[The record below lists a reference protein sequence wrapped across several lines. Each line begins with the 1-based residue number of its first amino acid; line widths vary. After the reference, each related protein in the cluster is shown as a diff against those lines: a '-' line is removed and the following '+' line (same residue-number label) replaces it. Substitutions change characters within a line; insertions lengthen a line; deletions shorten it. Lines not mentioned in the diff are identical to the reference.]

1 MRYNYN
7 KGIFF
12 DRDGTLIDI
21 PKYTGIK
28 PQSFK
33 KLNQVHIKKDV
44 IEVCN
49 ILKKKY
55 LLFLITNQPDVS
67 RKLNS
72 KINVQNINSYLK
84 KKLFLDQVIECYS
97 DDDKNYF
104 RKPNPGMIIEIKK
117 KYKLDLKKSFVVG
130 DRWRDIDAGFKA
142 NCKTILI
149 DNNYKEKM
157 NKKPDYTVKKF
168 KQILKYIN
176 I

>member
-1 MRYNYN
+1 MKSNFN

-33 KLNQVHIKKDV
+33 KLNQVHIKQDV
-44 IEVCN
+44 IEVCSM
-49 ILKKKY
+49 LKKKY

-67 RKLNS
+67 RNLNS
-72 KINVQNINSYLK
+72 KINVENINSYLK
-84 KKLFLDQVIECYS
+84 KKLFLDQVVVNYF

-104 RKPNPGMIIEIKK
+104 RKPNPGMIIEMKN

-130 DRWRDIDAGFKA
+130 DRWRDIDAGYRA

-149 DNNYKEKM
+149 DNNYKEKI
-157 NKKPDYTVKKF
+157 NKKPDFIVKKF
-168 KQILKYIN
+168 KQILKHI
-176 I
+176 IK

>member
-1 MRYNYN
+1 MKFN

-21 PKYTGIK
+21 PKYTGFK

-44 IEVCN
+44 IEACT

-67 RKLNS
+67 RGLNS
-72 KINVQNINSYLK
+72 KINVENINSYLQR
-84 KKLFLDQVIECYS
+84 KLFLDEVMVSYS
-97 DDDKNYF
+97 DDDKDYF
-104 RKPNPGMIIEIKK
+104 RKPNPGMIIGIKQ
-117 KYKLDLKKSFVVG
+117 KYKLDLTKSFVVG
-130 DRWRDIDAGFKA
+130 DRWRDIDAGYKA

-149 DNNYKEKM
+149 DNNYKEKI
-157 NKKPDYTVKKF
+157 NKKPDFTVKKF

>member
-1 MRYNYN
+1 MKSNFN
-7 KGIFF
+7 KCIFF

-28 PQSFK
+28 PTSFK
-33 KLNQVHIKKDV
+33 KLNQIYIKKDV
-44 IEVCN
+44 VEVCAM
-49 ILKKKY
+49 LKKKY

-72 KINVQNINSYLK
+72 KINVENINSYLK
-84 KKLFLDQVIECYS
+84 RKLLLDKVAVCYS
-97 DDDKNYF
+97 DDDKNLF
-104 RKPNPGMIIEIKK
+104 RKPNPGMIIELKN

-130 DRWRDIDAGFKA
+130 DRWRDINAGYNS

-157 NKKPDYTVKKF
+157 RRKPDFIVKKF
-168 KQILKYIN
+168 KQILKHIN